1 MKKLIF
7 LCLAIGLFC
16 IASVA
21 SRGAAADAS
30 AADVKIGLMAPL
42 TGSYAAE
49 GEDMRRAVELL
60 AEELNK
66 AGGINGRQV
75 QIIVQD
81 DGSDARTSAMAA
93 RRLSTQGVCAVIGT
107 YGSAVTE
114 ASQNIYHRSNILQV
128 ATGSTSIRLSEKG
141 FKLFFRTCPR
151 DDDQGKVIVNTLL
164 GMGFKNIAIL
174 HDNSAYAVG
183 LAEEARDGLN
193 KAGGMNIVAYDAL
206 TPGERDYSA
215 MVTRLRGTSP
225 EVILFTGYY
234 PEAAMLLRQMRATG
248 WNVPMLG
255 GDATN
260 NADLVKIG
268 GAAAVAGYYFV
279 SPPMPGDLDS
289 RVAKDFIQAY
299 RSKYNGD
306 MPRSIWAVNA
316 GDAFNVIVEAIRNV
330 GDDSAKMAGYL
341 HASLKEFESLTGP
354 ISFDAKGDRVGDLY
368 RLYKVNDSGEFVL
381 QPRQ

>member
-1 MKKLIF
+1 M
-7 LCLAIGLFC
+7 
-16 IASVA
+16 
-21 SRGAAADAS
+21 
-30 AADVKIGLMAPL
+30 
-42 TGSYAAE
+42 
-49 GEDMRRAVELL
+49 
-60 AEELNK
+60 
-66 AGGINGRQV
+66 
-75 QIIVQD
+75 
-81 DGSDARTSAMAA
+81 
-93 RRLSTQGVCAVIGT
+93 
-107 YGSAVTE
+107 
-114 ASQNIYHRSNILQV
+114 
-128 ATGSTSIRLSEKG
+128 
-141 FKLFFRTCPR
+141 
-151 DDDQGKVIVNTLL
+151 
-164 GMGFKNIAIL
+164 
-174 HDNSAYAVG
+174 
-183 LAEEARDGLN
+183 AEEARDGLN
-193 KAGGMNIVAYDAL
+193 RAGGVNIVAYDAL

-215 MVTRLRGTSP
+215 MVTRLRGTNP

-234 PEAAMLLRQMRATG
+234 PEAAMLLRQMRSTG

-299 RSKYNGD
+299 QAKYNGD

>member
-1 MKKLIF
+1 M
-7 LCLAIGLFC
+7 FC
-16 IASVA
+16 AASL
-21 SRGAAADAS
+21 AS
-30 AADVKIGLMAPL
+30 AASGAEIKIGLMAPL

-49 GEDMRRAVELL
+49 GEDMRRTVELL

-66 AGGINGRQV
+66 TGGINGRQV
-75 QIIVQD
+75 QVIVQD

-114 ASQNIYHRSNILQV
+114 ASQNIYHRGKILQV

-141 FKLFFRTCPR
+141 LNLFFRTCPR
-151 DDDQGKVIVNTLL
+151 DDDQGKVIVNTLVNL
-164 GMGFKNIAIL
+164 GFKKIAIL

-183 LAEEARDGLN
+183 LAEEARDGIN
-193 KAGGMNIVAYDAL
+193 KHAAVTGGVEIVAYDAL

-215 MVTRLRGTSP
+215 MVTRLRGTNP
-225 EVILFTGYY
+225 DVLLFTGYY
-234 PEAAMLLRQMRATG
+234 PEAAMLLRQMRATN

-268 GAAAVAGYYFV
+268 GAASVAGYYFV

-289 RVAKDFIQAY
+289 QVAKDFIKAYQA
-299 RSKYNGD
+299 KYDGA

-330 GDDSAKMAGYL
+330 GDDSGKMADYL
-341 HASLKEFESLTGP
+341 HKDLKAFESLTGP

-368 RLYKVNDSGEFVL
+368 RLYQVNDSGQFVL